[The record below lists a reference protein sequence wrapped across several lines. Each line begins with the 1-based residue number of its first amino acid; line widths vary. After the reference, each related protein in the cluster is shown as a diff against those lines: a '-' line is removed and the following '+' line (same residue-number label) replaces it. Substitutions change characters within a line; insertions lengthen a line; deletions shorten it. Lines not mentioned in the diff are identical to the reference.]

1 MNKFHFNEHKQD
13 TWKCDWLIGHIRAYM
28 SMKEKL
34 LKYDMQVRRNPI
46 FPIATVL
53 DHRFKLEHIPHGEHN
68 FFMKTLLNMLESVRS
83 VEAFSC
89 MSIDDLLASTT
100 HKHSKLLM
108 QIMQRQLNRSTTVDE
123 RSLTVKLE
131 DYLCEPCIDYLRDDS
146 LQWWHKRGSNKYP
159 CLSVLAKEFLSICA
173 SSSPSE
179 RRFSTGRGIITFR
192 RGRLA
197 PNTISASMTLKSWS
211 PEDATRDDEIDSE
224 VE

>member
-1 MNKFHFNEHKQD
+1 MSNDQEKALK
-13 TWKCDWLIGHIRAYM
+13 RAYM
-28 SMKEKL
+28 LMKEKL
-34 LKYDMQVRRNPI
+34 SKYDMQVRRNPI

-53 DHRFKLEHIPHGEHN
+53 DHRFKLEHIRHGEHK
-68 FFMKTLLNMLESVRS
+68 FVTETLLNMLESVCS
-83 VEAFSC
+83 VEAFSST
-89 MSIDDLLASTT
+89 SIDDLLASRTR
-100 HKHSKLLM
+100 KHSKVLM
-108 QIMQRQLNRSTTVDE
+108 QIMQRRSNRSTIADE
-123 RSLTVKLE
+123 KSLTVELE
-131 DYLCEPCIDYLRDDS
+131 DYLCEPCIDCLRDDS

-159 CLSVLAKEFLSICA
+159 HLSVLAKEFLSICE

-179 RRFSTGRGIITFR
+179 RRFFTGRGIITFR